1 MERSTLG
8 RAKAESNQPYKQW
21 VHVMIIIIF
30 PKYLSSPD
38 RNTSII
44 VHRLNTYP
52 LVHQGFIHM
61 FLNVLALTPLLERF
75 EAEHGTLTSLALF
88 FGPLSTLPG
97 GLYILFERYV
107 FRGDVAILGSS
118 IWIFLLLGSEAMKTY
133 KSNPH
138 FSLGTYQIPTWT
150 TPLIAIVF
158 VYALVANTSFLG
170 HLCGVSVGY
179 VLGLGYLKILF
190 PPEKILRWFEGKL
203 NLLGILP
210 HYVSVDQKTYG
221 RYGILPTGGS
231 AGNQG
236 VAMGYFGSTQRLA
249 NLTLKLRRDPRPL
262 SHLPPYISSF
272 LVLIGVAWLLL
283 LPLNEYSRQTYISEN
298 ALLPGQVHTYFS
310 GSEQNIF
317 RGYRQE
323 IEAVKDAEYDVV
335 SQKFQSI
342 LRESGLKVATQNYEY
357 RSAGNIHSGQ
367 NVYGIIQAP
376 RGDGTEAIVLVA
388 AWKTIKGEPNLHGV
402 TLALTLARYF
412 KRWSLWS
419 KDIIFLITP
428 DSKSGAQAWIDAY
441 HDMHPS
447 SVDPLPLKS
456 GALQGAIVFEYPFDH
471 RFESIHIVY
480 DGVNGQLPNLDL
492 INTAVSISGGQMGIK
507 AELQEMWG
515 HDDRYKMRLQ
525 TMLKGMMRQGL
536 GSAAGLHSSF
546 IPYHIDAIT
555 LQTVGNGWQDEMAL
569 GRTVESLVR
578 SLNNLLEHL
587 HQSFF
592 FYLLMQTNRFV
603 SIGTYLPSAMLIAG
617 NFTVM
622 AIALWMKSGYS
633 PDEIK
638 HDTRTEL
645 SPKKGKTVKDSDSE
659 SIASNGTTL
668 ERHLTLP
675 VALVT
680 GLHFLGVV
688 PLYIFNHLPQQLLA
702 PTAYYFALI
711 NILIPVI
718 LALLLERFRRPTIQE
733 FLLIK
738 SFSLLLLGL
747 FLSALATLNFSLSL
761 LLGLFCIPLSLIGY
775 IEHQGSNSAK
785 QGNANKTL
793 MRGESHVLVKVIT
806 GVAILN
812 LVAPT
817 AVLLGASAIAKV
829 SVEMI
834 LTEAA
839 FGWDVWGMWTQ
850 VAVWCVWW
858 PAWLIGT
865 VGTISSVLD

>member
-21 VHVMIIIIF
+21 VHVMIIVIF
-30 PKYLSSPD
+30 PKYLCSPD

-236 VAMGYFGSTQRLA
+236 VAMGYFGSTQRLGLLITIYDECHSHPFESPYTLRRGLGYIVWASKFCGFSAWELGANAKQHQFNIADGLHGTVPVMALLLPA

-357 RSAGNIHSGQ
+357 RSAGNTHSGQ

-456 GALQGAIVFEYPFDH
+456 GALQGAIIFEYPFDH

-645 SPKKGKTVKDSDSE
+645 SPKKEKKVKDFDRKST
-659 SIASNGTTL
+659 ASNGTTL

-688 PLYIFNHLPQQLLA
+688 PLYIFNHLPHQ
-702 PTAYYFALI
+702 
-711 NILIPVI
+711 VCV
-718 LALLLERFRRPTIQE
+718 
-733 FLLIK
+733 
-738 SFSLLLLGL
+738 
-747 FLSALATLNFSLSL
+747 
-761 LLGLFCIPLSLIGY
+761 FC
-775 IEHQGSNSAK
+775 
-785 QGNANKTL
+785 
-793 MRGESHVLVKVIT
+793 
-806 GVAILN
+806 AIL
-812 LVAPT
+812 LPT
-817 AVLLGASAIAKV
+817 
-829 SVEMI
+829 
-834 LTEAA
+834 
-839 FGWDVWGMWTQ
+839 
-850 VAVWCVWW
+850 
-858 PAWLIGT
+858 
-865 VGTISSVLD
+865 